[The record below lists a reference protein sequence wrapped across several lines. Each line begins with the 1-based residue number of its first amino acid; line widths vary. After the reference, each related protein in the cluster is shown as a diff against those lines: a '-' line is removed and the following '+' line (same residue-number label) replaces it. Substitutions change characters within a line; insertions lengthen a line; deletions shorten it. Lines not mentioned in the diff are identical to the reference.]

1 MKKRILGIKI
11 KNIIIFLIVM
21 IIIITASVNINQVI
35 LNKSPIPQNISGK
48 WSGQSAVSSQFSK
61 SNQSAANGQE
71 MVNIE
76 ITINADK
83 NVTGKI
89 GDAEFA
95 GCTIKLNRTWFERL
109 INVKTDYIITG
120 SMKNGIV
127 SADTAETRQISIP
140 FSISNKELKGS
151 VFEIE
156 KWKYPN
162 PLLSRLILTRNGE

>member
-1 MKKRILGIKI
+1 MKRRILGIKI

-21 IIIITASVNINQVI
+21 IIIIILSVNINQVI

-61 SNQSAANGQE
+61 SGQSDSNAQE

-89 GDAEFA
+89 GDAELV
-95 GCTIKLNRTWFERL
+95 GCTIAQNRTWFEKL
-109 INVKTDYIITG
+109 IKVKTDYIITG

-127 SADTAETRQISIP
+127 SADKVEIRQISIP
-140 FSISNKELKGS
+140 FNISNGELKGS

-156 KWKYPN
+156 KLKYPN
-162 PLLSRLILTRNGE
+162 PLISRLIMTFEEQ

>member
-21 IIIITASVNINQVI
+21 IIIITVSVNINQIV

-61 SNQSAANGQE
+61 SVQTAANAQE
-71 MVNIE
+71 TVNIE

-83 NVTGKI
+83 NVSGKI
-89 GDAEFA
+89 GDAELA

-127 SADTAETRQISIP
+127 SADTAELRQISIP

-156 KWKYPN
+156 KWKYPD
-162 PLLSRLILTRNGE
+162 PLLSKLILTCNGE